1 MDNLKKIIIHVPI
14 VMFVN
19 EGYTR
24 SDIDDALEN
33 INNIISMSELESDP
47 SLLISS
53 ADNIIECE
61 DDE

>member
-1 MDNLKKIIIHVPI
+1 MKKKKIVIHVPI

-19 EGYTR
+19 EGYTQ
-24 SDIDDALEN
+24 SDIDDVLEN
-33 INNIISMSELESDP
+33 VNDIISMSELESDP